1 MTASFNRSD
10 LSSQALKAWQNAH
23 PELAPDH
30 GQPLPPPKLCHDY
43 DPKEPP
49 PMTAPSTLTP
59 AEQFRADMMSLLDQ
73 MRSEIEQMHAEITQ
87 IRDGLTHA
95 ASAPAPAPIGGET
108 ITLLADRITRTSAD
122 GKKYYRMRGG
132 MYAKY
137 GISVWPEVLAQ
148 IGLGAIVF
156 DDHDAYTIKPP
167 IHVRALVE
175 EYTAKDGTHKR
186 GPQKVIGLA

>member
-1 MTASFNRSD
+1 MTADRYNRSD

-43 DPKEPP
+43 DKEI
-49 PMTAPSTLTP
+49 PMSDDKLTP
-59 AEQFRADMMSLLDQ
+59 QELRGEFAALHTEIAD
-73 MRSEIEQMHAEITQ
+73 
-87 IRDGLTHA
+87 IRTALAAVLDGLRQA
-95 ASAPAPAPIGGET
+95 ASVPVPQGET
-108 ITLLADRITRTSAD
+108 ITFEASRITRTSAD

-132 MYAKY
+132 MYNKY

-148 IGLGAIVF
+148 IGLGTIVF
-156 DDHDAYTIKPP
+156 DDHDAYTINPP

-175 EYTAKDGTHKR
+175 DYIAKDGTPKR